1 MALVVGIKHLRDG
14 IEPQAVLGS
23 DMSIVGIVGT
33 APGADAETFPL
44 NQAVEVR
51 TNDRAKRTALGST
64 GTIVDA
70 LIGISAQLG
79 RGVGAAKCVVVRVAE
94 ESDAFATIANII
106 GVEANSTGVWALLR
120 APEVLG
126 LTPRLL
132 IVPGYTSQTQ
142 NGVGTVEVQAAG
154 TGYEVD
160 DAISGAGGGGT
171 GFSAKVASV
180 DEGTGAILTIK
191 DIVPGSGYTSAP
203 TLSVT
208 SSSGTSATLVATIE
222 QLANPVC
229 AIMPTICERLR
240 GKFLPEGP
248 TSTRQAALD
257 WLETLP
263 RSMNILHPL
272 RQDAKVLDGAGEIV
286 TKPLSPYII
295 GVYIR
300 RDAERD
306 GIPSHSAANQA
317 VYGLAGITPSI
328 PFSII
333 DESSLGQTDL
343 EQSFGIVVRGD
354 VGVDGALTDGGFTF
368 WGTDT
373 LSQESEWLF
382 ANVVRMRDYLELLQ
396 VKALRVYLGRYN
408 ITSQTVQAIV
418 NTVDSQASRLTADG
432 HLLDYRVE
440 FDPDVNT
447 PEELRLGHLDL
458 TFKAEEPP
466 VLRKITIR
474 SRRHR
479 EALTNLVRNIAVQL
493 GAEVAS

>member
-33 APGADAETFPL
+33 APGADADVFPY
-44 NQAVEVR
+44 NQTVEVR
-51 TNDRAKRTALGST
+51 TNDNAKRTALGSS

-70 LIGISAQLG
+70 LIGISSQLG
-79 RGVGAAKCVVVRVAE
+79 GGVGAAKCVVVRVEE
-94 ESDAFATIANII
+94 ESDAFDTIANII
-106 GVEANSTGVWALLR
+106 GSEAGSTGVWALLR
-120 APEVLG
+120 APEDLG

-132 IVPGYTSQTQ
+132 IVPGYTSQSQ
-142 NGVGTVEVQAAG
+142 NGVAAVEIQAGGTS
-154 TGYEVD
+154 YEVD
-160 DAISGAGGGGT
+160 DEISGTSGGGT
-171 GFSAKVASV
+171 GFSAKVGSV
-180 DEGTGAILTIK
+180 DEQTGAILTIK
-191 DIVPGSGYTSAP
+191 DIVPGSGYTSP
-203 TLSVT
+203 PSLSVA
-208 SSSGTSATLVATIE
+208 SGSGSGATLVATVE

-248 TSTRQAALD
+248 TASRQAALD
-257 WLETLP
+257 WMETLP
-263 RSMNILHPL
+263 RSMNIIHPL
-272 RQDAKVLDGAGEIV
+272 RQDAKVLDGDGSIV
-286 TKPLSPYII
+286 TKPLSPYVVGI
-295 GVYIR
+295 YIR
-300 RDAERD
+300 CDAERD
-306 GIPSHSAANQA
+306 GIPSRSAANQPA
-317 VYGLAGITPSI
+317 YGLVGVTPSI
-328 PFSII
+328 PLSIV

-354 VGVDGALTDGGFTF
+354 VGADGALTDGGFTF

-382 ANVVRMRDYLELLQ
+382 ASVVRMRDYLELLQ

-418 NTVDSQASRLTADG
+418 NTIDSQASRLTADG
-432 HLLDYRVE
+432 HLLDYRIE

-447 PEELRLGHLDL
+447 PENLRLGHLDL

-493 GAEVAS
+493 GTQVAG